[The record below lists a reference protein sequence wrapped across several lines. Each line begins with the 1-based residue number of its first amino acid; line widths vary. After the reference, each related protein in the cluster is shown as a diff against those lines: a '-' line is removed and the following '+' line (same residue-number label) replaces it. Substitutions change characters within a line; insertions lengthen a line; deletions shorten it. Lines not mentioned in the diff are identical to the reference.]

1 MGVSKVHYCINQEY
15 IAQGIEEPPADK
27 CRCRKQIPLPQAT
40 KMVKNGEA
48 RWVVT
53 SRTKS
58 PGTEPCSLCHGD
70 PEIKKCA
77 NCYGVGT
84 QPCTDV
90 VEEYGNDIVL
100 VSRASIDKSEKKY
113 RPALAM
119 KTPRVATIEEEHI
132 ELAYVEGLPEAAA
145 RIEEYGRLILE
156 ARMWVGPKAN
166 GILGII
172 PEPEDNPETGEG
184 RNEDW
189 GRAPFSKLGD
199 GDICGRP
206 SVGRRITTGMKIEG
220 NFE

>member
-1 MGVSKVHYCINQEY
+1 MGVSKVHHCISQEY
-15 IAQGIEEPPADK
+15 VAQGIEEPPAVK
-27 CRCRKQIPLPQAT
+27 CRCRKELPLSTAT

-53 SRTKS
+53 KRTKS
-58 PGTEPCSLCHGD
+58 PGVEPCSLCHGD

-77 NCYGVGT
+77 NCHGTGVQT
-84 QPCTDV
+84 CTKV
-90 VEEYGNDIVL
+90 YEEYANDIVL
-100 VSRASIDKSEKKY
+100 VSRASVDKSEKKY
-113 RPALAM
+113 RPALAL

-132 ELAYVEGLPEAAA
+132 ELAYVDGLPEAAA

-156 ARMWVGPKAN
+156 ARMWVGPKWN
-166 GILGII
+166 GIPAIV

-199 GDICGRP
+199 GDTDSRP
-206 SVGRRITTGMKIEG
+206 SIGRRITAGMKIEE
-220 NFE
+220 NYE